1 MRGEVV
7 ITTEDL
13 MKFSNINGY
22 MAMSLHLNKSSYF
35 VGDWG
40 NPKVR
45 EKIFKKP
52 RKYTVEMQLKSTDGA
67 TAVTEYKINIKCSKW
82 ELSNEIFKALKDVQA
97 DYPDIPIDYSTSY
110 AIIKL
115 NKDN

>member
-1 MRGEVV
+1 
-7 ITTEDL
+7 

-22 MAMSLHLNKSSYF
+22 MAMSLHLNKSSHF
-35 VGDWG
+35 VGDWD

-67 TAVTEYKINIKCSKW
+67 KAVTEYKINIKCSKW

-97 DYPDIPIDYSTSY
+97 DYPDVPIDYSESY
-110 AIIKL
+110 AIIRL
-115 NKDN
+115 NKDD